1 MLLLSCNNQ
10 ETYAEQKE
18 KESKAISSFT
28 DRDITVRDADG
39 FEVCKVGKIVSIS
52 EE

>member
-18 KESKAISSFT
+18 KEIKAIRMSLFALFSRVDAIYSYRSLEKSFS
-28 DRDITVRDADG
+28 AG
-39 FEVCKVGKIVSIS
+39 
-52 EE
+52 